1 MSRPRTAFALTL
13 RADRGTDPVRNLRQ
27 RIAQRRLGLHCTD
40 IREHTARA
48 SRRCPKSGS
57 PRRQRFCSAGCR
69 KSAFRAKKWP
79 PEVVESE
86 RFAGLTS
93 TPIHSADGVVV
104 QVAQLR
110 NGGAR

>member
-27 RIAQRRLGLHCTD
+27 QIAQRRLGLHCTD

-48 SRRCPKSGS
+48 SPKRGS

-86 RFAGLTS
+86 LFATS
-93 TPIHSADGVVV
+93 TPIQTADGVVV